1 MQAFSEEEYK
11 GRAKVNRG
19 GQNQGYS
26 RNMKPLVPIVAENIF
41 KSTIARLT
49 EILTIK
55 PYVPQFLLDKLSFQQ
70 KNYKM
75 YLKKKFH
82 SLKRRTEHKNQTDV
96 ETITQVMKNNY
107 D

>member
-41 KSTIARLT
+41 
-49 EILTIK
+49 
-55 PYVPQFLLDKLSFQQ
+55 
-70 KNYKM
+70 
-75 YLKKKFH
+75 
-82 SLKRRTEHKNQTDV
+82 
-96 ETITQVMKNNY
+96 
-107 D
+107 